1 MSAMT
6 SWIRRR
12 FDSAESDD
20 IPESPEPIPDAD
32 QQTSSLD
39 VVNKTTSLCFESE
52 TDMKS
57 NANGG
62 GGQQNRGVTKVKTQ
76 WQRAVRK
83 LSVNSS
89 GYGSASSEP
98 SPSISLSGS
107 RASMEKPAWL
117 LKQHAS
123 CQPRSRHLSINVDGG
138 GVYPGG
144 AVSRTAPA
152 PIPEGRPVYNTQRS
166 MPSTSLPPYAGHYS
180 IQPNSPRH
188 GGYTPDV
195 SNLKSRTRTPSGSSS
210 SGEGDTGSGSCSSS
224 GDERMSEEFPYGRA
238 FKAAMG
244 RVTTFPDGTEAV
256 MIDSAIALEAFQLEQ
271 MVRFIF
277 KPFIAF

>member
-20 IPESPEPIPDAD
+20 IPESPEPASSVQDAE
-32 QQTSSLD
+32 
-39 VVNKTTSLCFESE
+39 KTNNHNHSTEIVIESE
-52 TDMKS
+52 TDNTKT
-57 NANGG
+57 NGG
-62 GGQQNRGVTKVKTQ
+62 HHGSTRGVTKVKTQ

-98 SPSISLSGS
+98 SPCISLSGS

-123 CQPRSRHLSINVDGG
+123 CQPRSRHLSINIDGG
-138 GVYPGG
+138 GAYPST
-144 AVSRTAPA
+144 VCRTAPA
-152 PIPEGRPVYNTQRS
+152 PIPEGRPVYTTQRS
-166 MPSTSLPPYAGHYS
+166 MPSTSLPPYAGHLS
-180 IQPNSPRH
+180 MTISPR
-188 GGYTPDV
+188 YRPDT
-195 SNLKSRTRTPSGSSS
+195 NLKSRTPSGSS

-224 GDERMSEEFPYGRA
+224 GDEKMTEEFPYGRA

-256 MIDSAIALEAFQLEQ
+256 MIDSAIALEAFQQEQ
-271 MVRFIF
+271 MVRLIS
-277 KPFIAF
+277 ITYLNLTRNSSS

>member
-1 MSAMT
+1 MT

-20 IPESPEPIPDAD
+20 IPESPEPASSVQDAE
-32 QQTSSLD
+32 
-39 VVNKTTSLCFESE
+39 KTNNHNHSTEIVIESE
-52 TDMKS
+52 TDNTKT
-57 NANGG
+57 NGG
-62 GGQQNRGVTKVKTQ
+62 HHGSTRGVTKVKTQ

-98 SPSISLSGS
+98 SPCISLSGS

-123 CQPRSRHLSINVDGG
+123 CQPRSRHLSINIDGG
-138 GVYPGG
+138 GAYPST
-144 AVSRTAPA
+144 VCRTAPA
-152 PIPEGRPVYNTQRS
+152 PIPEGRPVYTTQRS
-166 MPSTSLPPYAGHYS
+166 MPSTSLPPYAGHLS
-180 IQPNSPRH
+180 MTISPR
-188 GGYTPDV
+188 YRPDT
-195 SNLKSRTRTPSGSSS
+195 NLKSRTPSGSS

-224 GDERMSEEFPYGRA
+224 GDEKMTEEFPYGRA

-256 MIDSAIALEAFQLEQ
+256 MIDSAIALEAFQQEQ
-271 MVRFIF
+271 MVRLIS
-277 KPFIAF
+277 ITYLNLTRNSSS

>member
-1 MSAMT
+1 MT

-20 IPESPEPIPDAD
+20 IPESPEPTVQNDKNNHNC
-32 QQTSSLD
+32 SSTEI
-39 VVNKTTSLCFESE
+39 VIESE
-52 TDMKS
+52 TDVKT
-57 NANGG
+57 NGG
-62 GGQQNRGVTKVKTQ
+62 QNGGSRGVTKVKTQ

-89 GYGSASSEP
+89 GYGSATSEP

-138 GVYPGG
+138 GAYPG
-144 AVSRTAPA
+144 AVCRTAPA

-166 MPSTSLPPYAGHYS
+166 MPSTSLPPYAGHLS
-180 IQPNSPRH
+180 LTVSPRSR
-188 GGYTPDV
+188 YTPDI
-195 SNLKSRTRTPSGSSS
+195 SLRQGLKSRTPSGSSS
-210 SGEGDTGSGSCSSS
+210 GEGDTESSS
-224 GDERMSEEFPYGRA
+224 GDEKMTEEFPYGRA

-256 MIDSAIALEAFQLEQ
+256 MIDSAIALEAFQQEHV
-271 MVRFIF
+271 VRMMI
-277 KPFIAF
+277 IH

>member
-1 MSAMT
+1 MT

-20 IPESPEPIPDAD
+20 IPESPEPVSGQDAEKPNNHNHS
-32 QQTSSLD
+32 TEI
-39 VVNKTTSLCFESE
+39 VIESE
-52 TDMKS
+52 TDNTKT
-57 NANGG
+57 NGG
-62 GGQQNRGVTKVKTQ
+62 HHGSTRGVTKVKTQ

-138 GVYPGG
+138 SGYPG
-144 AVSRTAPA
+144 AVSRTAPE

-180 IQPNSPRH
+180 IQPNYSPRH
-188 GGYTPDV
+188 YVPDP
-195 SNLKSRTRTPSGSSS
+195 NLK
-210 SGEGDTGSGSCSSS
+210 
-224 GDERMSEEFPYGRA
+224 
-238 FKAAMG
+238 
-244 RVTTFPDGTEAV
+244 
-256 MIDSAIALEAFQLEQ
+256 
-271 MVRFIF
+271 
-277 KPFIAF
+277 